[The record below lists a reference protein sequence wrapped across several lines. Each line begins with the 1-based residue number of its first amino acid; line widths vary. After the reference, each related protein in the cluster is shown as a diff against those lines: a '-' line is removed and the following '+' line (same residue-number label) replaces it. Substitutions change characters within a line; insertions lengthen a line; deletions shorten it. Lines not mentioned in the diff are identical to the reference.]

1 MYLTVSAKLTVGNY
15 RVLSHDGNVEAMCG
29 ESAVIAGGSPI
40 RWQL

>member
-1 MYLTVSAKLTVGNY
+1 MYLTLSAKLAVGNY

-29 ESAVIAGGSPI
+29 ETADITGGSPI

>member
-1 MYLTVSAKLTVGNY
+1 MYLTLSAKLAVGNY

-29 ESAVIAGGSPI
+29 ETADIAGGSPI